1 VCPVCA
7 LCPVEFRR
15 ALRNGPFWGREFS
28 RWLQHSEIWGV
39 VMGQLGVVLETR
51 REFWRAIA
59 RGLSTQDAAVGAGVS
74 KSAGKRWFKEAGGMC
89 PISLAA
95 PSSRFLSFA
104 EREEIAVGIA
114 AKRGDKEI
122 GRELGRH
129 RSTVYRERCRNAPGR
144 YPARYRAGVAQRQ
157 AELRARRPK
166 PTKLELVDRLRET
179 VQVMLNEKYSPEQI
193 SGRLIVDHPDDLEMR
208 MSPETIYRSI
218 YVQAAGELRKD
229 LKTCLR
235 TGRAV
240 RKPRRRVGA
249 RKPSIPDKVMIADRP
264 EILDPVDGLAFLG
277 IWQGDL
283 IIGKDGKSA
292 IGTLVDTR
300 TGYLM
305 LLYLADNHRAETVR
319 DAIIDAVRRMPT
331 TMRRSLTWDQGVE
344 LAEHAQITFA
354 TDLQVYFCNPHS
366 PWERPL
372 NENTNGLVR
381 QYYPKGTDLSVHSPA
396 DLETVETQLNS
407 RPRKRH
413 GFYSPAEVLAQL
425 LSELDKQAG
434 VATTD

>member
-1 VCPVCA
+1 
-7 LCPVEFRR
+7 
-15 ALRNGPFWGREFS
+15 
-28 RWLQHSEIWGV
+28 
-39 VMGQLGVVLETR
+39 MGQLGVVLETR
-51 REFWRAIA
+51 RVFWRAIA
-59 RGLSTQDAAVGAGVS
+59 RGLSTEDAAVAAGVAHS
-74 KSAGKRWFKEAGGMC
+74 TGKRWFGDAGGMC

-95 PSSRFLSFA
+95 PGSRFLSLA

-114 AKRGDKEI
+114 AKLGDAQI
-122 GRELGRH
+122 AQRLGRD
-129 RSTVYRERCRNAPGR
+129 RSTIYRERLRNAPSR
-144 YPARYRAGVAQRQ
+144 YPAEYRAGVAQRQ
-157 AELRARRPK
+157 CEIRARRPK

-179 VQVMLNEKYSPEQI
+179 VQVMLGQHYSPEQI
-193 SGRLIVDHPDDLEMR
+193 SGRLIVDFPDDLEMR

-249 RKPSIPDKVMIADRP
+249 RKSSIPDKVMISDRP
-264 EILDPVDGLAFLG
+264 DILDPVNGKAFLG

-319 DAIIDAVRRMPT
+319 DAIIDAIRRMPEA
-331 TMRRSLTWDQGVE
+331 MRRSLTWDQGIE
-344 LAEHAQITFA
+344 LAEHAKITFA

-381 QYYPKGTDLSVHSPA
+381 EYYPKGTDLSVHSRE
-396 DLETVETQLNS
+396 DLETVEAQMNS

-413 GFYSPAEVLAQL
+413 GFYSPAEVLAKL
-425 LSELDKQAG
+425 LSELQKTTG
-434 VATTD
+434 VATTG

>member
-1 VCPVCA
+1 
-7 LCPVEFRR
+7 
-15 ALRNGPFWGREFS
+15 
-28 RWLQHSEIWGV
+28 
-39 VMGQLGVVLETR
+39 MGQLGVVLETR
-51 REFWRAIA
+51 RAFWRAIA
-59 RGLSTQDAAVGAGVS
+59 QGLSTEDAAAVAGV
-74 KSAGKRWFKEAGGMC
+74 AWGTGKRWFKDAGGMC

-95 PSSRFLSFA
+95 PGSRFLSFA
-104 EREEIAVGIA
+104 EREEIAVGVA
-114 AKRGDKEI
+114 AKLSDAQI
-122 GRELGRH
+122 ARELGRD
-129 RSTVYRERCRNAPGR
+129 RSTVYRERRRNAPGR
-144 YPARYRAGVAQRQ
+144 YRERYRAGVAQRQ
-157 AELRARRPK
+157 CEIRARRPK

-179 VQVMLNEKYSPEQI
+179 VQVMLGQHYSPEQI
-193 SGRLIVDHPDDLEMR
+193 SGRLIVDFPDDLEMR

-249 RKPSIPDKVMIADRP
+249 RKSSIPDKVMIADRP
-264 EILDPVDGLAFLG
+264 DILDPVNGKAFLG

-319 DAIIDAVRRMPT
+319 DAIIDAVRRMPEA
-331 TMRRSLTWDQGVE
+331 MRRSLTWDQGIE
-344 LAEHAQITFA
+344 LAEHAKITFA
-354 TDLQVYFCNPHS
+354 TDLLVYFCNPHA

-381 QYYPKGTDLSVHSPA
+381 EYYPKGTDLSVHSRE
-396 DLETVETQLNS
+396 DLDAVEAQMNS

-413 GFYSPAEVLAQL
+413 GFYSPAEVLAEL
-425 LSELDKQAG
+425 LSDLQKTTG
-434 VATTD
+434 VATTG

>member
-1 VCPVCA
+1 
-7 LCPVEFRR
+7 
-15 ALRNGPFWGREFS
+15 
-28 RWLQHSEIWGV
+28 
-39 VMGQLGVVLETR
+39 MGQLGVVLETR
-51 REFWRAIA
+51 RVFWRAIA
-59 RGLSTQDAAVGAGVS
+59 RGLSTEDAAAVAGV
-74 KSAGKRWFKEAGGMC
+74 AWGTGKRWFKEAGGMC

-104 EREEIAVGIA
+104 DREEIAVGIA
-114 AKRGDKEI
+114 AKLGDAQI
-122 GRELGRH
+122 ALELGRH
-129 RSTVYRERCRNAPGR
+129 RSTIYRERQRNAPGR
-144 YPARYRAGVAQRQ
+144 YPARYRAGVAQRK

-179 VQVMLNEKYSPEQI
+179 VQEMLNDKYSPEQI

-240 RKPRRRVGA
+240 RKPRRRVDG
-249 RKPSIPDKVMIADRP
+249 RTGSKIVDMVMIADRP

-305 LLYLADNHRAETVR
+305 LLHLPDNHRAETVR
-319 DAIIDAVRRMPT
+319 DAIIDAIRRMPT
-331 TMRRSLTWDQGVE
+331 AMRRSLTWDQGVE
-344 LAEHAQITFA
+344 LAKHAQITFA

-381 QYYPKGTDLSVHSPA
+381 QYYPKGTDLSVHSREH
-396 DLETVETQLNS
+396 LIGVETQLNT